1 MGGTFDH
8 LHDGHKFLIK
18 TALIFSKKIVI
29 GLATEN
35 LLKKKKHAAKIENYK
50 IREHN
55 LKAFIDSIGHLNR
68 VEIVPLNDPYGPPVH
83 EPEYEGI
90 IASQETYKNA
100 LKINEI
106 RESKSFTPL
115 IIIIIPMIKD
125 RNKKVLSSTAIR
137 EKL

>member
-18 TALIFSKKIVI
+18 TALLFSKKIVI
-29 GLATEN
+29 GLTTEN

-50 IREHN
+50 TREQN
-55 LKAFIDSIGHLNR
+55 LKTFIGSIGQLNR
-68 VEIVPLNDPYGPPVH
+68 VEIIPLNDPYGPPVH

-115 IIIIIPMIKD
+115 IIIVIPMIKD
-125 RNKKVLSSTAIR
+125 RKKNILSSTAIR

>member
-18 TALIFSKKIVI
+18 TALLFSKKIVI

-50 IREHN
+50 IREQN

-68 VEIVPLNDPYGPPVH
+68 VEIIPLNDPYGPPVH
-83 EPEYEGI
+83 DPEYEGI

-115 IIIIIPMIKD
+115 IIIVIPMIKD
-125 RNKKVLSSTAIR
+125 RNKNILSSTAIR

>member
-18 TALIFSKKIVI
+18 TALLLSKKIVI
-29 GLATEN
+29 GLTTED
-35 LLKKKKHAAKIENYK
+35 LLNKKKHAAKIENYK
-50 IREHN
+50 IREKK
-55 LKAFIDSIGHLNR
+55 LKTFIDSIGHLNR
-68 VEIVPLNDPYGPPVH
+68 VEIIPLTDPYGPPIH

-106 RESKSFTPL
+106 RESKSFSPL
-115 IIIIIPMIKD
+115 IIIVIPMIKD
-125 RNKKVLSSTAIR
+125 RSKNILSSTLIR

>member
-18 TALIFSKKIVI
+18 TALNFSKKIVI
-29 GLATEN
+29 GLTTED
-35 LLKKKKHAAKIENYK
+35 LLKKKKYAEKIENYK
-50 IREHN
+50 TREQN
-55 LKAFIDSIGHLNR
+55 LKTFINSIGHLNR
-68 VEIVPLNDPYGPPVH
+68 VEIIPLNDLYGPPVH
-83 EPEYEGI
+83 DPEYEGI
-90 IASQETYKNA
+90 IASQETYRNA

-115 IIIIIPMIKD
+115 IIIIIPMIK
-125 RNKKVLSSTAIR
+125 NSQNSIISSTSIR

>member
-18 TALIFSKKIVI
+18 TALLLSKKIVI
-29 GLATEN
+29 GLTTED
-35 LLKKKKHAAKIENYK
+35 LLKKKKHAVKIENYK
-50 IREHN
+50 TREQN
-55 LKAFIDSIGHLNR
+55 LKTFIDSIGHLNR
-68 VEIVPLNDPYGPPVH
+68 VEIIPLNDPYGPPVH

-115 IIIIIPMIKD
+115 IIIVIPRIKG
-125 RNKKVLSSTAIR
+125 RNNNILSSTAIR